1 MELLHFVL
9 IRIMAL
15 GNPVSNSDPDFCLGD
30 WALFFVLNSDPDGG
44 TGNSDIK
51 DKHSWDL

>member
-1 MELLHFVL
+1 
-9 IRIMAL
+9 MAL